1 MKPLNWNTKLLEAV
15 VQLANLTKGD
25 FDTACSIADDAFENV
40 RRPGGAKQL
49 TNEIVLGA
57 LVPQHPGSGSAQTS
71 ASISPVQQVVS
82 DRRQSAPS
90 GAPPEASAI
99 EGRQSPD
106 DIVVSRQI
114 PSRPSLIV
122 SLPVKAA
129 NPRSPP
135 RPSTAPLT
143 AYPSPPAV
151 PIKSEHVVPIMQRET
166 FDHDD
171 GDSSGSEERLNLES
185 RRKILEH
192 ELAIVHLKLDI
203 DDRKK
208 KKELERKAARARQ
221 PGGSKNNALLL

>member
-25 FDTACSIADDAFENV
+25 FDTACFIADDAFENV
-40 RRPGGAKQL
+40 RRPGGAKQPID
-49 TNEIVLGA
+49 EIVLGA

-71 ASISPVQQVVS
+71 ASTSPVQQAAS
-82 DRRQSAPS
+82 GRRQSAPS
-90 GAPPEASAI
+90 GAPTEMRAI

-106 DIVVSRQI
+106 DTVVSRQI
-114 PSRPSLIV
+114 PSRPTLV
-122 SLPVKAA
+122 VTLPVKAA

-135 RPSTAPLT
+135 LPSTPLIT
-143 AYPSPPAV
+143 AYPSPPAL

-185 RRKILEH
+185 RRRILEH
-192 ELAIVHLKLDI
+192 ELAILQLKLDI

-208 KKELERKAARARQ
+208 KE
-221 PGGSKNNALLL
+221 